1 MELSG
6 GPRRA
11 TGSLADYRKELVDRI
26 VHQTVADLAQEKGI
40 APEGG
45 RRWSRLVAQAE
56 RTALAFEKNLPP
68 TQEAREIGIEDLRP
82 LARQPV
88 RVRILRGEEAPDVE
102 NRRRKDQG
110 TSDRP
115 GD

>member
-11 TGSLADYRKELVDRI
+11 TGSLADYRKNLVNRI

-56 RTALAFEKNLPP
+56 RTASAFEKNLPP

-82 LARQPV
+82 LAMQPV
-88 RVRILRGEEAPDVE
+88 RVRILRGEEAPDVGGQ
-102 NRRRKDQG
+102 RRKDQG
-110 TSDRP
+110 ASDRS